1 MWMCW
6 IWYVFYVVIIF
17 NNIQKLNI
25 INNFILGVVRVVN
38 KSTGDIF
45 ITTPVT
51 PDVLRHVNQLRLGN
65 VSLPYTFYTEG
76 TENPKYVSA
85 KQDSILNEKVARHYK
100 VM

>member
-1 MWMCW
+1 MCW
-6 IWYVFYVVIIF
+6 IWCVFHVVIIL

-25 INNFILGVVRVVN
+25 INYFILGVVRVVN

-45 ITTPVT
+45 ITTPLT
-51 PDVLRHVNQLRLGN
+51 PDKLRHVNQLRLGN
-65 VSLPYTFYTEG
+65 INLPYTFYTEG

-85 KQDSILNEKVARHYK
+85 KQDNILNEKVARHYK